1 MTPRFFKS
9 PADFRRWLER
19 HHASQVELWVGFHKK
34 ASGKGGISYKDAVD
48 AALCFG
54 WIDGVKKSV
63 DADSYVHRFSPRTL
77 GSYWSA
83 VNTRR
88 MNELVALGLAAAPGL
103 AAFERRDRAKTKQY
117 SFERKAAAF
126 DAALLKRFKA
136 HAAAWRFF
144 GAQPPGYQ
152 KLITFWVT
160 SAKQEDTR
168 LRRLETLIKVCS
180 EGKRMR

>member
-34 ASGKGGISYKDAVD
+34 DSGKRGISYKEAVD

-63 DADSYVHRFSPRTL
+63 DADSYVHRFSPRKR
-77 GSYWSA
+77 GSYWSV

-88 MNELVALGLAAAPGL
+88 MNELIELGLAAAPGL
-103 AAFERRDRAKTKQY
+103 AAFERRNREKTERY

-136 HAAAWRFF
+136 NRAAWRFF
-144 GAQPPGYQ
+144 IAQPPGYQ
-152 KLITFWVT
+152 KLLTFWVT
-160 SAKQEDTR
+160 SAKQDETR
-168 LRRLETLIKVCS
+168 LRRLDTLIKLSS